1 MRDKKMTVGEFI
13 EHFDM
18 FNDKVGFQILPSTRA
33 KYKKGDEMYFCTGN
47 YKDCEIK
54 YLSAKNDCVVF
65 IVSHAEAVKNG
76 LVKED

>member
-1 MRDKKMTVGEFI
+1 MTVGEFI

-33 KYKKGDEMYFCTGN
+33 KYKKGDEMYFATGN

-54 YLSAKNDCVVF
+54 YLSAKNDAIVFVVT
-65 IVSHAEAVKNG
+65 HAEAVKNG

>member
-1 MRDKKMTVGEFI
+1 MTVGEFI

-33 KYKKGDEMYFCTGN
+33 KYKKGDEMYFATGN

-54 YLSAKNDCVVF
+54 YLIAKNDAIVFVVT
-65 IVSHAEAVKNG
+65 HAEAVKNG

>member
-1 MRDKKMTVGEFI
+1 MTVGEFI

-33 KYKKGDEMYFCTGN
+33 KYKKGDEMYFATGN

-54 YLSAKNDCVVF
+54 YLSAKNNAIVFVVTK
-65 IVSHAEAVKNG
+65 AEVLKHN
-76 LVKED
+76 LIQEVEYE

>member
-1 MRDKKMTVGEFI
+1 MRGKKMTVGEFI

-33 KYKKGDEMYFCTGN
+33 KYKKGDEMYFATGN

-54 YLSAKNDCVVF
+54 YLSAKNDAIVFVVT
-65 IVSHAEAVKNG
+65 HAEAVKNG

>member
-1 MRDKKMTVGEFI
+1 MTVGEFI

-33 KYKKGDEMYFCTGN
+33 KYKKGDEMYFATGN

-54 YLSAKNDCVVF
+54 YLSAKNDAIVF
-65 IVSHAEAVKNG
+65 VVSHAEAVKNG